1 MSTLARLAVAALNIT
16 IALGNIRQL
25 YNGVYLGKYAANK
38 AFLAAINMLLAGMIL
53 GLILAGV

>member
-16 IALGNIRQL
+16 IALGYIRQL
-25 YNGVYLGKYAANK
+25 YNGVYLGKHAAIR
-38 AFLAAINMLLAGMIL
+38 AFMAAINMLLAGMIL